1 MGEGK
6 MKRGFFIPADIWDN
20 PDLTLQEKVIL
31 AEIAS
36 FSKNGKECY
45 ISNSR
50 IAEILGLQI
59 RQAENIF
66 YCLVAK
72 GIVKTTRFD
81 GKNRY
86 VKVVEGWQSIAT
98 QTRNVVRGRLA
109 KNNISDSQST
119 ATKTRNVVRHTIST
133 DTTYPSILE
142 STDKNIHDKKERKTF
157 VSPSVEDVIDY
168 ACSIGH
174 PEFNA
179 EYFVD
184 HYTGNGWKVGKTA
197 MKDWRATVRN
207 WIRRDTERSEG
218 RATSYTS
225 KLNLL

>member
-1 MGEGK
+1 

-50 IAEILGLQI
+50 IAEILGLNV
-59 RQAENIF
+59 RQAKNIF
-66 YCLVAK
+66 YELVE
-72 GIVKTTRFD
+72 GNIIRRTRFD
-81 GKNRY
+81 GKNRF
-86 VKVVEGWQSIAT
+86 VEMVEGWQSNAKQRGNRVPASRAIKCTIDGQQIA
-98 QTRNVVRGRLA
+98 RKGGSRVP
-109 KNNISDSQST
+109 
-119 ATKTRNVVRHTIST
+119 HTIST

-142 STDKNIHDKKERKTF
+142 STDKNIPEKKEQKKF

-168 ACSIGH
+168 ASSIGH

-197 MKDWRATVRN
+197 MKDWKATVRN

>member
-1 MGEGK
+1 

-72 GIVKTTRFD
+72 GIVKTTHFD

-109 KNNISDSQST
+109 KNNISGSQST

-133 DTTYPSILE
+133 DTTYPPILE
-142 STDKNIHDKKERKTF
+142 STNRNLQNGKNVKRF
-157 VSPSVEDVIDY
+157 VKPTYDELKAY
-168 ACSIGH
+168 ANEIGFF
-174 PEFNA
+174 PFDPQA
-179 EYFVD
+179 FLD
-184 HYTGNGWKVGKTA
+184 HYDSNGWKVGRTS
-197 MKDWRATVRN
+197 MKDWHAALRTWKRKREEQRSMQATPTTHSRPK
-207 WIRRDTERSEG
+207 I
-218 RATSYTS
+218 
-225 KLNLL
+225 L